1 MSSDTIPSDLLG
13 KMDLIE
19 KIHTEKNM
27 LELTEEQ
34 TKQHDSCNKNEKKK
48 NLTNLKMISKK
59 KKLK

>member
-1 MSSDTIPSDLLG
+1 MSSDTVPANLLG
-13 KMDLIE
+13 KIDLIE

-34 TKQHDSCNKNEKKK
+34 IKQHGACNKNEKK